1 MNFDI
6 GLVGIVIIVASG
18 IVSFAL
24 GRYLSTKRRA
34 KKDAE
39 KRAAEQAAQ
48 SRQVRR
54 ARERKSE
61 RGRR

>member
-1 MNFDI
+1 MNLDI
-6 GLVGIVIIVASG
+6 GLIGIVIIVASG

-24 GRYLSTKRRA
+24 GRYFSTKRRE
-34 KKDAE
+34 KKAAE
-39 KRAAEQAAQ
+39 KRAAEMASQ

-61 RGRR
+61 RDRR